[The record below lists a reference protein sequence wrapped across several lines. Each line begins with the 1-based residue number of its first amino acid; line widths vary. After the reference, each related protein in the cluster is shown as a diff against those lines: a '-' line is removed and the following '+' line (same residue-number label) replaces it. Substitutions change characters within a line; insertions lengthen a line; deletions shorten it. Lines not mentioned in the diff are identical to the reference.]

1 MIKKNYYWEIKLDI
15 LKLMNYKKW
24 KLNYKI
30 GSAFYFVGLVSL
42 FIVGFTSF
50 AISRDALREETIR
63 RVTLVREVKASQI
76 EDYFQIIRHQT
87 QTYSEN
93 KSVIDAMREFKQ
105 AFSSIEREAA
115 GSFQIESARNNLVN
129 YYEKEVITRLKKSAI
144 DMSANSIMPRTN
156 AEYILQDAYISS
168 NSNEVG
174 KKNLLSAAKEY
185 LSYNSVHAKY
195 HSGFMNYQQKFGFYD
210 MFLVDAD
217 TGNIVYTVFKEV
229 DFSTSLLYGPYSN
242 SNLGKVFK
250 ELKNS
255 NQKGFV
261 KLIDFEPY
269 IPSYG
274 AAAAFIGSPIYD
286 GNKMIGVLIFQ
297 LPLDKIM
304 DIMNFHQDWEG
315 AGMGKTG
322 ETFLIGQDLKMKSI
336 SRFLIESPDD
346 YFRALENSDTP
357 SDIVQKIKTLKTN
370 VGLQENK
377 TKAGMDIAKG
387 ITGQDSY
394 EDYRKVKVIS
404 SYKPLKIEDVKWG
417 IISKIDEE
425 EAFLSVSKLKVN
437 LFFISI
443 FVFFLIGIITILLSK
458 IIIKPITAIVERVED
473 IANGEGDLTKRLSID
488 STDELG
494 ELADWFNKFIIKI
507 HSIVLEIASTS
518 QIILVSSNRLSETSL
533 SLSSSTE
540 ETSAQS
546 ELIASASTEMSQSV
560 QVIAS
565 SVEEMSIS
573 IEEVARRASDYA
585 AISRD
590 ANKTAIETNV
600 IVNKLGEDAK
610 DIGKVIESIAD
621 IASQT
626 HLLSLNAAIEA
637 ASAGEAGKGFAVVA
651 SEVKELA
658 KQSAISS
665 QEIKEKIQSI
675 QKNTENTISA
685 INKIVA
691 TISKV
696 NDISSTIASAVEEQ
710 SITSK
715 EIASNISQT
724 SIGAREVT
732 KNILGINMAA
742 RSGAQRA
749 IQTSELARELNE
761 LTSGLERIVKSF
773 KI

>member
-1 MIKKNYYWEIKLDI
+1 MNNLN
-15 LKLMNYKKW
+15 LMNYKKW
-24 KLNYKI
+24 KLNFKI
-30 GSAFYFVGLVSL
+30 ASAFYFVGSISL
-42 FIVGFTSF
+42 LIVGVTSF
-50 AISRDALREETIR
+50 VIARDTLKDETIR

-93 KSVIDAMREFKQ
+93 KSVVDAMREFKQ
-105 AFSSIEREAA
+105 AFNSVERE
-115 GSFQIESARNNLVN
+115 SFGNFRLDLAKDNLIN
-129 YYEKEVITRLKKSAI
+129 YYEKEVISRLKKSVI
-144 DMSANSIMPRTN
+144 EISANSIFPRSNT
-156 AEYILQDAYISS
+156 EYILQDIYISS

-174 KKNLLSAAKEY
+174 KKNLLSAAKENY
-185 LSYNSVHAKY
+185 SYNAIHSKY
-195 HSGFMNYQQKFGFYD
+195 HSTFMNYQQKFGFYD

-217 TGNIVYTVFKEV
+217 KGNIVYTVFKEV
-229 DFSTSLLYGPYSN
+229 DFSTSLLDGPYSN
-242 SNLGKVFK
+242 TNIGRVFK
-250 ELKNS
+250 EVKNS
-255 NQKGFV
+255 NQKGFI

-274 AAAAFIGSPIYD
+274 AAAAFIASPIYE
-286 GNKMIGVLIFQ
+286 GNKMTGVLIFQ

-304 DIMNFHQDWEG
+304 DVMNFHQDWEG

-322 ETFLIGQDLKMKSI
+322 ETFLIGQDLKMKSN
-336 SRFLIESPDD
+336 SRFLVETPEE
-346 YFRALENSDTP
+346 YFKSLDNSDMP
-357 SDIVQKIKTLKTN
+357 LDIIQKIKTLKTN

-377 TKAGMDIAKG
+377 TKAGLDIARG
-387 ITGQDSY
+387 ISGQDTY
-394 EDYRKVKVIS
+394 EDYRKVRVIS

-425 EAFLSVSKLKVN
+425 EAFISVSKLKTN
-437 LFFISI
+437 LFIISLVV
-443 FVFFLIGIITILLSK
+443 FVLIGFITFLLSK
-458 IIIKPITAIVERVED
+458 IIIKPIIAIVERVED

-494 ELADWFNKFIIKI
+494 ELADWFNKFLVKI
-507 HSIVLEIASTS
+507 HSIVLEISSTS
-518 QIILVSSNRLSETSL
+518 QIILASSNRLSETSL
-533 SLSSSTE
+533 SLSTSTE
-540 ETSAQS
+540 QTSAQS

-590 ANKTAIETNV
+590 ANKTAIETNA

-675 QKNTENTISA
+675 QKNTENTITA
-685 INKIVA
+685 INRIVT

-761 LTSGLERIVKSF
+761 LTAGLEKIVKSF

>member
-1 MIKKNYYWEIKLDI
+1 VNYSNLI
-15 LKLMNYKKW
+15 NYKKW
-24 KLNYKI
+24 KLNFKI
-30 GSAFYFVGLVSL
+30 ASAFYFVGSISL
-42 FIVGFTSF
+42 FIVGITSYI
-50 AISRDALREETIR
+50 ISRDALKEETFK

-76 EDYFQIIRHQT
+76 EDYFKIIRHQT

-93 KSVIDAMREFKQ
+93 KSVVDAMREFKG
-105 AFSSIEREAA
+105 AFGAIERESFGNFRLDAA
-115 GSFQIESARNNLVN
+115 KDNLKN
-129 YYEKEVITRLKKSAI
+129 YYEREVVSRLKKSVI
-144 DMSANSIMPRTN
+144 DINANSIFPRSN
-156 AEYILQDAYISS
+156 SEYILQDMYISS

-174 KKNLLSAAKEY
+174 KKNFLSAAKENY
-185 LSYNSVHAKY
+185 SYNTIHSKY
-195 HSGFMNYQQKFGFYD
+195 HSTFMNYQQKFGFYD
-210 MFLVDAD
+210 MFLVDVD

-229 DFSTSLLYGPYSN
+229 DFSTSLLDGPYSN
-242 SNLGKVFK
+242 SNIGRVFK
-250 ELKNS
+250 EVKNS

-274 AAAAFIGSPIYD
+274 APAAFIGSPIYD

-304 DIMNFHQDWEG
+304 EVMNFHMDWQG

-322 ETFLIGQDLKMKSI
+322 ETFLIGQDFKMKSI
-336 SRFLIESPDD
+336 SRFLVETPEEYYKSLD
-346 YFRALENSDTP
+346 NSDLP
-357 SDIVQKIKTLKTN
+357 QDVIQKIKTLRTN

-377 TKAGMDIAKG
+377 TKASSDISKG
-387 ITGQDSY
+387 ISGQDIY
-394 EDYRKVKVIS
+394 DDYRKIRVIS
-404 SYKPLKIEDVKWG
+404 SYKPLNIEDVKWG

-425 EAFLSVSKLKVN
+425 EAFSSVAKLKAN
-437 LFFISI
+437 LFIIAF
-443 FVFFLIGIITILLSK
+443 FVFILIGFITLLLSK
-458 IIIKPITAIVERVED
+458 IIIRPIIAIVERIED
-473 IANGEGDLTKRLSID
+473 IANGEGDLTKRLMID
-488 STDELG
+488 SKDELG
-494 ELADWFNKFIIKI
+494 ELADWFNKFLVKI

-518 QIILVSSNRLSETSL
+518 QIILVSSNRLSDTSL

-540 ETSAQS
+540 QTSAQS

-573 IEEVARRASDYA
+573 ITEVARRASDYA
-585 AISRD
+585 AISRE
-590 ANKTAIETNV
+590 ANKTAIETNA

-658 KQSAISS
+658 KQSALSS

-675 QKNTENTISA
+675 QKNTENTINA
-685 INKIVA
+685 INRIVT

-749 IQTSELARELNE
+749 IQTSELARELTD
-761 LTSGLERIVKSF
+761 LTAGLEKIVKSF